1 MKELPT
7 WLRVALLATAVMNVA
22 AAPAFLPAGES
33 LRVRLGFP
41 PGGEPFYLVLSGLFV
56 LLFGLGYLW
65 SGVTGRA
72 DRTFLLVAGVGK
84 CAFFLLLAGFWL
96 AGALPSRAPRQCTPT
111 SSWCRCAGGATPGT
125 STERNRLPKAW
136 WTGSTRSPNCSRRR
150 GPWASRS
157 TRS

>member
-96 AGALPSRAPRQCTPT
+96 AGALPSRAPLLGVADLVFGVLFLGWLASGRTRPDAAE
-111 SSWCRCAGGATPGT
+111 RVARAVAG
-125 STERNRLPKAW
+125 
-136 WTGSTRSPNCSRRR
+136 RR
-150 GPWASRS
+150 
-157 TRS
+157 